1 MAHATETTTG
11 AAQAQSGAPTT
22 VTMGKALNLA
32 LHDALR
38 DDPRTLI
45 FGEDVG
51 PLGGVFRVT
60 DGLQAEFG
68 ATRVF
73 NTPLAEATIAATAL
87 GLAIKG
93 FHPVAEMQF
102 DAFSYPS
109 FQQVTSN
116 IAKYHTRTGGA
127 CPASLVI
134 RIPYGGLIGAIEQH
148 SESPETY
155 YVHTA
160 GLKVVTP
167 STPAEAYGLLTAA
180 IRDPDPVIF
189 LEPKAR
195 YWSRQDFTQPL
206 ESLPLPPLDKARVAR
221 AGTDATVVAYG
232 PTVAT
237 ALAAAE
243 AAQQEGVSLE
253 VVDLRSLS
261 PIDFE
266 TLIASARKTRRVI
279 VAHEAP
285 VYMGLGAEIAAR
297 LTHDLF
303 DTLVAPVE
311 RIGAATTPYPP
322 SRFEKL
328 FLPDVDRI
336 LEAVDR
342 TREY

>member
-1 MAHATETTTG
+1 M
-11 AAQAQSGAPTT
+11 TT

-32 LHDALR
+32 LHDALQH
-38 DDPRTLI
+38 DDRVLV

-51 PLGGVFRVT
+51 KLGGVFRVT
-60 DGLQAEFG
+60 DGLQDEFG
-68 ATRVF
+68 EERVF
-73 NTPLAEATIAATAL
+73 DTPLAEATIAAVSL
-87 GLAIKG
+87 GLAVKG
-93 FHPVAEMQF
+93 FRPVAEMQF

-127 CPASLVI
+127 CNMQLVI
-134 RIPYGGLIGAIEQH
+134 RIPYGGNIGAIEQH

-167 STPAEAYGLLTAA
+167 ATPGDAYALLTAA
-180 IRDPDPVIF
+180 IKDPDPVIF
-189 LEPKAR
+189 LEPKSR
-195 YWSRQDFTQPL
+195 YWTRQDL
-206 ESLPLPPLDKARVAR
+206 DLPLAPLPLDRARVAR
-221 AGTDATVVAYG
+221 EGTDATVVAYG
-232 PTVAT
+232 PTVQV

-243 AAQQEGVSLE
+243 QGATEGTSLE

-261 PIDFE
+261 PLDMD
-266 TLIASARKTRRVI
+266 TIAASVRKTKRAV
-279 VAHEAP
+279 VVHEAP
-285 VYMGLGAEIAAR
+285 VFMGLGAEIAAR
-297 LTHDLF
+297 LMHDLF
-303 DTLVAPVE
+303 DTLAAPVE
-311 RIGAATTPYPP
+311 RVGSATVPYPP

-328 FLPDVDRI
+328 FLPDAERI

>member
-1 MAHATETTTG
+1 
-11 AAQAQSGAPTT
+11 
-22 VTMGKALNLA
+22 MGKALNLA
-32 LHDALR
+32 LRDTLR
-38 DDPRTLI
+38 DDPRALV

-51 PLGGVFRVT
+51 KLGGVFRVT
-60 DGLQAEFG
+60 DALRDEFG
-68 ATRVF
+68 QARVF
-73 NTPLAEATIAATAL
+73 NTPLAEATIAGLAL

-134 RIPYGGLIGAIEQH
+134 RIPYGGNIGAIEQH

-167 STPAEAYGLLTAA
+167 SNPADAYALLRAA
-180 IRDPDPVIF
+180 IADPDPVIF

-195 YWSRQDFTQPL
+195 YWAKANLDF
-206 ESLPLPPLDKARVAR
+206 PLPPEPLDKARVAR
-221 AGTDATVVAYG
+221 AGTDATVIAYG
-232 PTVAT
+232 PTVAV
-237 ALAAAE
+237 ALAAAD
-243 AAQQEGVSLE
+243 AAASEGVSLE
-253 VVDLRSLS
+253 VVDLRSLA
-261 PIDFE
+261 PLDLD
-266 TLIASARKTRRVI
+266 TLRASVRKTKRAV
-279 VAHEAP
+279 VVHEAP
-285 VYMGLGAEIAAR
+285 VFMGLGAEIAAR
-297 LTHDLF
+297 LMHDLF
-303 DTLVAPVE
+303 DALAAPIE
-311 RIGAATTPYPP
+311 RVGAPTTPYPP
-322 SRFEKL
+322 SRHEKL

>member
-1 MAHATETTTG
+1 MATATTT
-11 AAQAQSGAPTT
+11 TT

-32 LHDALR
+32 LHDSLR
-38 DDPRTLI
+38 DDSRVLI

-51 PLGGVFRVT
+51 KLGGVFRVT
-60 DGLQAEFG
+60 DGLQDEFG
-68 ATRVF
+68 AERVF
-73 NTPLAEATIAATAL
+73 NTPLAEATIAGTAL
-87 GLAIKG
+87 GLAVKG

-127 CPASLVI
+127 CPMSLVI
-134 RIPYGGLIGAIEQH
+134 RIPYGGNIGAIEQH

-155 YVHTA
+155 YAHTA

-167 STPAEAYGLLTAA
+167 SNPADAYGLLRAA
-180 IRDPDPVIF
+180 IADPDPVIF

-195 YWSRQDFTQPL
+195 YWMKQEVTLPAPP
-206 ESLPLPPLDKARVAR
+206 ESIAKARIAR
-221 AGTDATVVAYG
+221 AGTDATVIAYG
-232 PTVAT
+232 PMVSV

-243 AAQQEGVSLE
+243 TAASEGVALE
-253 VVDLRSLS
+253 VLDLRSLS
-261 PIDFE
+261 PIDWE
-266 TLIASARKTRRVI
+266 TVYASARKTKRV
-279 VAHEAP
+279 VVTHEAP
-285 VYMGLGAEIAAR
+285 VFLGLGGEIAAR
-297 LTHDLF
+297 LMHDLF

-311 RIGAATTPYPP
+311 RVGAPTTPYPP
-322 SRFEKL
+322 SRYEKL
-328 FLPDVDRI
+328 FLPDADRL